1 MLLTE
6 SGKLVKALDIELGFN
21 WGRVRRLVAEWGR
34 HVGKGF
40 PGRGHSVGK
49 GMEE

>member
-6 SGKLVKALDIELGFN
+6 PGKLVKALDFDLGFD
-21 WGRVRRLVAEWGR
+21 GGD
-34 HVGKGF
+34 VGKGF
-40 PGRGHSVGK
+40 PGKGHRVGK